1 MKAKHYKEMMDH
13 LIASAYFMNVSSMAE
28 ADGELRLS
36 PKQKKIIIRM
46 CQFIIRYC
54 ESAIETT
61 IEDCPEEKKFRVSIR
76 LKDKN

>member
-46 CQFIIRYC
+46 CQFIIRH
-54 ESAIETT
+54 
-61 IEDCPEEKKFRVSIR
+61 
-76 LKDKN
+76 